1 MDERLERALAFANYR
16 TTIEN
21 RKKALARRF
30 EVMSA
35 IHYADGLFY
44 ADSATISF
52 VAALIND
59 GHTDAIIMDSKS
71 KPITISDMDD
81 FKTKLFETYYAAA
94 NEFSTETKKLA
105 KARSVKSAM
114 DW

>member
-16 TTIEN
+16 STIEN

-30 EVMSA
+30 EVMSVL
-35 IHYADGLFY
+35 HYADGLFH
-44 ADSATISF
+44 ADQATISF
-52 VAALIND
+52 VASLIND
-59 GHTDAIIMDSKS
+59 GHTDAIIIDSKS
-71 KPITISDMDD
+71 KPVTIEDMND
-81 FKTKLFETYYAAA
+81 FKTKLFETYYAAV

-105 KARSVKSAM
+105 KARNVKSSM